1 MCLSA
6 QDNLSVEA
14 IRSVCLVVCV
24 PAVVLG
30 AEIFY
35 RLVDYPSRLLARN
48 FYDWIQE

>member
-1 MCLSA
+1 MYLSA
-6 QDNLSVEA
+6 QGNLSIGA

-30 AEIFY
+30 AELFY

-48 FYDWIQE
+48 FFDWILE